1 MYLEICKLQ
10 KICARKSGKDSFLPF
25 TTQRSVNYRKNCDS
39 AQDSLGRKTR
49 LLSNRLLSTR
59 LLASSK
65 SSKCFQ
71 YYPWFLKPRMQSS
84 YWAVSRSIRCYL
96 LFIDIPTYLYR
107 NSRLF
112 VGGVGLFNF
121 HSDPFIMGY
130 SQPPFLY
137 FRLMNSKQQ
146 ISSFYN
152 VADYRIRTADICYW
166 KQPLCQLSQNI
177 QPVSL
182 YFILATFIFPQ
193 FLSLYNLGIFCLL
206 KCLTTFLFKPPPPLC
221 LFIIF
226 FYVFICF
233 NVNSLSLLCICTLT
247 TFSVQMLICATIILS
262 ISVLQCFSL
271 FSPAMFIFSLLCVT
285 FIICISGLQM
295 GYVCFFLVPLC
306 ESISV
311 CVQCDQSWRFFALW
325 ATF

>member
-1 MYLEICKLQ
+1 M
-10 KICARKSGKDSFLPF
+10 
-25 TTQRSVNYRKNCDS
+25 
-39 AQDSLGRKTR
+39 
-49 LLSNRLLSTR
+49 
-59 LLASSK
+59 
-65 SSKCFQ
+65 
-71 YYPWFLKPRMQSS
+71 
-84 YWAVSRSIRCYL
+84 
-96 LFIDIPTYLYR
+96 
-107 NSRLF
+107 
-112 VGGVGLFNF
+112 
-121 HSDPFIMGY
+121 
-130 SQPPFLY
+130 
-137 FRLMNSKQQ
+137 
-146 ISSFYN
+146 
-152 VADYRIRTADICYW
+152 
-166 KQPLCQLSQNI
+166 
-177 QPVSL
+177 SL

-285 FIICISGLQM
+285 IIICISGLQM
-295 GYVCFFLVPLC
+295 GYVCLFRVPLC

-311 CVQCDQSWRFFALW
+311 CVTLIIRRLSLVMAKFTPFTPSSKWTQQNETINRRWQK
-325 ATF
+325 